1 MALREP
7 LNRRII
13 ARFSRTSDPNVHNSM
28 KKSYDFSRGER
39 GPAKPNRD
47 TVLIAIDLDD
57 VTFEYFKVES
67 ERTGKCY
74 QTLINEDQ
82 TKSKNQKEQQ
92 TRRRQKDEPLRL
104 LT

>member
-74 QTLINEDQ
+74 QTLINEVLAKCLSQ
-82 TKSKNQKEQQ
+82 FE
-92 TRRRQKDEPLRL
+92 RRSR
-104 LT
+104 